1 MQRPDIQEVLKNRI
15 LVLDGAMGSLIQEYK
30 LSDADYRGER
40 FKDFPHEVKGNNDLL
55 SLTRPDVIREIH
67 EQYLE
72 AGADIL
78 ETNTFSGTSIAMAD
92 YHMEDLVYEL
102 NYESARIAREA
113 ADKYTAM
120 NPNKPRFVAGSI
132 GPTNRTL
139 SLSPDVNDPGY
150 RAVTFD
156 ELVEAYS
163 EQIRGLIDGGAD
175 VLLVETIFDTLNAK
189 AALFAISN
197 LTQNPSAAAAAPIER
212 DFKSPLSQQ
221 GKGLGIGVEQEVSP
235 PSQKKKGLGVEVK
248 PNFWT
253 TDWDK
258 WKVLKPFA
266 RENRKNP
273 TEAEDIIWQAVRGQK
288 LGYKIRRQHAIADF
302 IVDFVNIDK
311 KLVIEIDGSI
321 HQEFDNPDYD
331 AYRTWILNQEGFRV
345 IRFSNE
351 QVINELDWV
360 LAEIKNNLTLNP
372 SPSERDLNVNH
383 SSAAAAPPFNT
394 NLTLNPSPTERDF
407 KSPLSQQGKGLGI
420 GVMISGTITDASGR
434 TLSGQ
439 TTEAFLTSISHMPL
453 LSVGLNCALG
463 ADLMRPYVQTLSE
476 KAPFMTSA
484 HPNAGL
490 PNEMGEYDQSPAEM
504 AEIVEGFLQDN
515 FLNII
520 GGCCGTTPA
529 HIKAIAEVA
538 AKYQPREIPEVEKIQ
553 RLSGLEP
560 FNVTENI
567 KFVNVGE
574 RCNVTGS
581 KKFARLIREGD
592 YDAALA
598 VAREQVENGAQ
609 VVDINLDE
617 GMIDGV
623 VAMNRFCN
631 LLMAEPD
638 IARVPFMID
647 SSKWEVIESGLKCV
661 QGKCIVNS
669 ISLKEGEEKFIES
682 AQKVK
687 RYGAAVVVM
696 AFDEQGQADNY
707 ERRIEI
713 CERAYWILVNQV
725 GFKPEDIIFDPNILT
740 VGTGIEE
747 HNNYAVDFINAT
759 RWIKTH
765 LPYAKVSGGVSNV
778 SFSFRGNEPIREAIH
793 TVFLYHAIKS
803 GMDMGIVNAGQLG
816 VYDDLPKDLL
826 EHCEDL
832 ILNRRSDAAERMVT
846 FAETF
851 KSKGKEQV
859 IDNAW
864 RDQPVGKRLEHA
876 LIKGITEFIDQD
888 TEEARAAADRP
899 LHVIEGPLMDGMNV
913 VGDLFGEGKMFLPQV
928 VKSARVMKKAVAYLL
943 PFIEAE
949 KNSPPTP
956 RGGVDKQSTIPPPG
970 ARGLYRETAD
980 PILYGL
986 LKDFSKRM
994 RNQPTEAESLLWNG
1008 LSGKELE
1015 GYKFRRQ
1022 HIIGQYIADFVC
1034 LSENLIIEVDGLIHQ
1049 LPENKES
1056 DEQRTAWLNEKGFRV
1071 LRVTNDEVLRNY
1083 EKTLD
1088 KILVE
1093 LKISPSPPTPR
1104 GGAEGRNSPSG
1115 GKGASILLATVKGD
1129 VHDIGKNIV
1138 GVVLGCNNYEIID
1151 MGVMVPTDKILA
1163 AAKEHNVDIIGLS
1176 GLITPSLDE
1185 MVGVA
1190 KEMQR
1195 QGFTMPLL
1203 IGGATTSRIHTAVK
1217 IDPHYS
1223 GPVIHVLDA
1232 SRAVPVAGKLT
1243 QTKETYAQ
1251 ALLDIKAEYAKM
1263 REDHAKRTKA
1273 KDYIDIEAARNNKT
1287 NIDWAQYQA
1296 TKPQWLG
1303 NKYFYDYSLE
1313 EIAKYIDWTPFF
1325 QTWQLS
1331 GKYPKIFE
1339 DAVVG
1344 DEAKKL
1350 YKDAKAMLDGVIK
1363 NKLLTANAVVGF
1375 YPANS
1380 DGDDI
1385 VLHDFEEF
1393 EVSFAGQ
1400 GQQKRTEY
1408 RVINDELRMMN
1419 DTGEHSITQSSTI
1432 LHHLRQQNQKAQNLA
1447 NLCLSDFVAPQP
1459 PKGGFTVSSSGG
1471 QRADYLGAFAVTTGL
1486 GIETL
1491 LEKYEADHD
1500 DYSSIML
1507 KAIADRLAEA
1517 FTELLHE
1524 RVRKEFWGYAKDE
1537 NLSNEDLISEKYH
1550 GIRPAPG
1557 YPACPDHTEKAI
1569 LWDLLD
1575 ADRTGI
1581 TITESFAMYP
1591 ASSVSGFYFAHPE
1604 AKYFTIGKIQK
1615 DQVIDYAARKGMDIE
1630 TAEKWLSPVLGY
1642 D

>member
-1 MQRPDIQEVLKNRI
+1 MQKPNIQDVLKNRI

-30 LSDADYRGER
+30 LSDEDYRGER

-55 SLTRPDVIREIH
+55 SLTRPDVIQEIH
-67 EQYLE
+67 EKYLE
-72 AGADIL
+72 AGADII

-102 NYESARIAREA
+102 NYESARIARESC
-113 ADKYTAM
+113 DKYTAM
-120 NPNKPRFVAGSI
+120 NPNKPRYVAGSI

-139 SLSPDVNDPGY
+139 SLSPDVNDPGF

-189 AALFAISN
+189 AALFAIDQCLHN
-197 LTQNPSAAAAAPIER
+197 
-212 DFKSPLSQQ
+212 SPLTPR
-221 GKGLGIGVEQEVSP
+221 GGTTLPKIMGLVGEYINSNKRTDSIG
-235 PSQKKKGLGVEVK
+235 KKGEYRGTDELQTPPLG
-248 PNFWT
+248 
-253 TDWDK
+253 
-258 WKVLKPFA
+258 A
-266 RENRKNP
+266 
-273 TEAEDIIWQAVRGQK
+273 G
-288 LGYKIRRQHAIADF
+288 
-302 IVDFVNIDK
+302 
-311 KLVIEIDGSI
+311 
-321 HQEFDNPDYD
+321 
-331 AYRTWILNQEGFRV
+331 
-345 IRFSNE
+345 
-351 QVINELDWV
+351 
-360 LAEIKNNLTLNP
+360 
-372 SPSERDLNVNH
+372 
-383 SSAAAAPPFNT
+383 
-394 NLTLNPSPTERDF
+394 
-407 KSPLSQQGKGLGI
+407 GL
-420 GVMISGTITDASGR
+420 VMISGTITDASGR

-463 ADLMRPYVQTLSE
+463 ADLMRPYVQTLAQ
-476 KAPFMTSA
+476 KAPFRTSA

-504 AEIVEGFLQDN
+504 AQIVEGFLQDN

-538 AKYQPREIPEVEKIQ
+538 AKYEPRDVPEAEHIQ
-553 RLSGLEP
+553 KLSGLEP
-560 FNVTENI
+560 FNITENI

-759 RWIKTH
+759 RWIKEH

-793 TVFLYHAIKS
+793 TVFLYHAIKA

-826 EHCEDL
+826 EQCEDL
-832 ILNRRSDAAERMVT
+832 ILNRRPDAAERMVT

-888 TEEARAAADRP
+888 TEEARAASEKP
-899 LHVIEGPLMDGMNV
+899 LHVIEGPLMDGMNI

-949 KNSPPTP
+949 KNKPLPQSPLTP
-956 RGGVDKQSTIPPPG
+956 RGGINNASSENKG
-970 ARGLYRETAD
+970 AYRETAD

-994 RNQPTEAESLLWNG
+994 RNQPTEAESLLWSL
-1008 LSGKELE
+1008 LSNKQLE
-1015 GYKFRRQ
+1015 DYKFRRQ
-1022 HIIGQYIADFVC
+1022 HIIGSFIVDLVC
-1034 LSENLIIEVDGLIHQ
+1034 LKKGLIIEIDGLIHQ
-1049 LPENKES
+1049 LPENKTS
-1056 DEQRTAWLNEKGFRV
+1056 DAERTEWLNNQGFEVMRF
-1071 LRVTNDEVLRNY
+1071 TNDEVIHKTALVLDAILSKLKTISDLKDRSP
-1083 EKTLD
+1083 KTLVD
-1088 KILVE
+1088 NS
-1093 LKISPSPPTPR
+1093 ISD
-1104 GGAEGRNSPSG
+1104 SPSG
-1115 GKGASILLATVKGD
+1115 GQGAKGPSKILLATVKGD

-1151 MGVMVPTDKILA
+1151 LGVMVPTDKILA

-1195 QGFTMPLL
+1195 QGFTVPLL

-1217 IDPHYS
+1217 IDPHYA

-1243 QTKETYAQ
+1243 QTKETYQQ
-1251 ALLDIKAEYAKM
+1251 ALLDIKAEYVKM

-1273 KDYIDIEAARNNKT
+1273 KDYINIEAARANKT
-1287 NIDWAQYQA
+1287 KIDWDNYTPTQ
-1296 TKPQWLG
+1296 PQWLG
-1303 NKYFYDYSLE
+1303 NRYFNNYPLE
-1313 EIAKYIDWTPFF
+1313 DIAKYIDWTPFF

-1331 GKYPKIFE
+1331 GKYPKIFD

-1344 DEAKKL
+1344 NEAKKL
-1350 YKDAKAMLDGVIK
+1350 FDDAKAMLADVIK
-1363 NKLLTANAVVGF
+1363 NKSLQANAVVGF

-1385 VLHDFEEF
+1385 V
-1393 EVSFAGQ
+1393 
-1400 GQQKRTEY
+1400 
-1408 RVINDELRMMN
+1408 
-1419 DTGEHSITQSSTI
+1419 ITQPPAPQRGSSVAQPDVVKGFWPAI
-1432 LHHLRQQNQKAQNLA
+1432 LEDNQIVRLHHLRQQNQKAQNLA
-1447 NLCLSDFVAPQP
+1447 NLCLSDFAPP
-1459 PKGGFTVSSSGG
+1459 SGAGG
-1471 QRADYLGAFAVTTGL
+1471 ALGAFAVTTGL
-1486 GIETL
+1486 GIEAL

-1581 TITESFAMYP
+1581 TITESYAMYP

-1615 DQVIDYAARKGMDIE
+1615 DQVKDYAARKGMDLE

-1642 D
+1642 DD